1 MASISAADV
10 MKLRSMTNAPMMDC
24 KAALEKA
31 GGDFQK
37 AIQILREQNKAISS
51 KKAERE
57 TAEGRI
63 GMYVDPAAGVAAI
76 VELRC
81 ETAPVVKSDP
91 FIQLANDLA
100 RHVALVPQLPGSVEE
115 LLQQAYIGGEGRT
128 VRDRLD
134 ETIGIIR
141 ENMRI
146 VRFAR
151 LQGGQVGGYLHFN
164 GSVATILQV
173 EGTPKNPE
181 ILKDIAMH
189 ITAMQPVALSRE
201 EVPESVMEREKQ
213 IARTQAEQTG
223 KPPQIVEKIAEGK
236 LRTWLSENVLLE
248 QKFFKDDSKTIGQLA
263 KENNIVLRRY
273 VRFKVGELSS

>member
-1 MASISAADV
+1 MATITAADV
-10 MKLRSMTNAPMMDC
+10 MKLRNMTNAPMMDC

-31 GGDFQK
+31 GGDFEK
-37 AIQILREQNKAISS
+37 AIQILREQSKVISS

-63 GMYVDPAAGVAAI
+63 GIYVDNERGVAGI

-91 FIQLANDLA
+91 FIQLAGDLA
-100 RHVALVPQLPGSVEE
+100 RHVALTPQLPKTVEE
-115 LLQQAYIGGEGRT
+115 LLQQPYVDGGGRT
-128 VRDRLD
+128 VQDRIS

-146 VRFAR
+146 ARFAR
-151 LQGGQVGGYLHFN
+151 LQGGTLGGYLHFN

-173 EGTPKNPE
+173 EGTPQNPE
-181 ILKDIAMH
+181 VLKEIAMH

-201 EVPESVMEREKQ
+201 EVPPEVMEREKQ

-236 LRTWLSENVLLE
+236 LRTWLGENVLLE
-248 QKFFKDDSKTIGQLA
+248 QKFFKDDTKTVGQLA
-263 KENNIVLRRY
+263 KEQGIVIRRY
-273 VRFKVGELSS
+273 IRFKVGELTS

>member
-1 MASISAADV
+1 
-10 MKLRSMTNAPMMDC
+10 MTNAPMMDC

-37 AIQILREQNKAISS
+37 AMQILREQNKVISG

-63 GMYVDPAAGVAAI
+63 GIYLDPQRGVAGI
-76 VELRC
+76 VEVRC
-81 ETAPVVKSDP
+81 ETAPVTKSDP
-91 FIQLANDLA
+91 FIQLAEDLA
-100 RHVALVPQLPGSVEE
+100 RHVALALQLPDSVEE
-115 LLQQAYIGGEGRT
+115 LLQQPFYSGTGQT
-128 VRDRLD
+128 VRDRLE

-146 VRFAR
+146 ARFAR
-151 LQGGQVGGYLHFN
+151 LTGGTVGGYLHFN
-164 GSVATILQV
+164 GSVGTIIQV
-173 EGTPKNPE
+173 EGTPANPE
-181 ILKDIAMH
+181 VLKDIAMH

-201 EVPESVMEREKQ
+201 EVPPEVMERERQ

-236 LRTWLSENVLLE
+236 LKTWLSENVLLE
-248 QKFFKDDSKTIGQLA
+248 QKFFKDDTKTIGQLA
-263 KENNIVLRRY
+263 KEQGITIRRY
-273 VRFKVGELSS
+273 VRFKVGELTS

>member
-1 MASISAADV
+1 
-10 MKLRSMTNAPMMDC
+10 MKLRNMTNAPMMDC

-76 VELRC
+76 VEVRC

-100 RHVALVPQLPGSVEE
+100 RHVALVAQLPGSVEE
-115 LLQQAYIGGEGRT
+115 LLQQPYLGGEGRT
-128 VRDRLD
+128 VRDRLE

-164 GSVATILQV
+164 GSVATIVQA

-248 QKFFKDDSKTIGQLA
+248 QKFFKDDTKTIGQLA

>member
-1 MASISAADV
+1 MATISAADV
-10 MKLRSMTNAPMMDC
+10 MKLRSLTNAPMMDC

-31 GGDFQK
+31 GGDFEK
-37 AIQILREQNKAISS
+37 AIQILREQSKVISS

-63 GMYVDPAAGVAAI
+63 GIYLDPQRGVAGI
-76 VELRC
+76 VEVRC

-91 FIQLANDLA
+91 FIQLAEDLA
-100 RHVALVPQLPGSVEE
+100 RHVALTPQLPETVEE
-115 LLQQAYIGGEGRT
+115 FLQQPFVDGGGRT
-128 VRDRLD
+128 VRERLE

-146 VRFAR
+146 ARFGR
-151 LQGGQVGGYLHFN
+151 LSGGTVGGYLHFN
-164 GSVATILQV
+164 GSVGTILLV

-181 ILKDIAMH
+181 VLKDIAMH
-189 ITAMQPVALSRE
+189 ITAMQPVALSRQD
-201 EVPESVMEREKQ
+201 VPAEIMEREKQ

-248 QKFFKDDSKTIGQLA
+248 QKFFKDDSKTIGQL
-263 KENNIVLRRY
+263 
-273 VRFKVGELSS
+273 

>member
-1 MASISAADV
+1 MATITAADV
-10 MKLRSMTNAPMMDC
+10 MKLRNMTNAPMMDC

-37 AIQILREQNKAISS
+37 AMQILREQNKTISS

-63 GMYVDPAAGVAAI
+63 GIYVDTAAGVAGI
-76 VELRC
+76 IEVRC

-91 FIQLANDLA
+91 FIQLASDLA
-100 RHVALVPQLPGSVEE
+100 RHVAMVPQLPGSVEE
-115 LLQQAYIGGEGRT
+115 LLQQAYVDGGGRT
-128 VRDRLD
+128 VRDRLE

-146 VRFAR
+146 ARFAR
-151 LQGGQVGGYLHFN
+151 LQGGVVGGYLHFN
-164 GSVATILQV
+164 GSVATIVQA
-173 EGTPKNPE
+173 EGAPKNPE
-181 ILKDIAMH
+181 VLKEIAMH
-189 ITAMQPVALSRE
+189 ITAMQPVVLSRE
-201 EVPESVMEREKQ
+201 EVPPDVMERERQ

-223 KPPQIVEKIAEGK
+223 KPPQIVEKIAESK

-263 KENNIVLRRY
+263 KENNITLRRY
-273 VRFKVGELSS
+273 IRFKVGELTS

>member
-1 MASISAADV
+1 MASITAADV
-10 MKLRSMTNAPMMDC
+10 MKLRHMTNAPMMDC

-37 AIQILREQNKAISS
+37 AIQILREQNKTISS

-63 GMYVDPAAGVAAI
+63 GIYVGTAAGVAGI
-76 VELRC
+76 IEVRC

-91 FIQLANDLA
+91 FIQLASDLA
-100 RHVALVPQLPGSVEE
+100 RHVAMVPQLPGSVEE
-115 LLQQAYIGGEGRT
+115 LLQQAYVDGGGRT
-128 VRDRLD
+128 VRDRLE

-146 VRFAR
+146 ARFAR
-151 LQGGQVGGYLHFN
+151 LQGGAVGGYLHFN
-164 GSVATILQV
+164 GSVATIVQA

-181 ILKDIAMH
+181 VLKEIAMH

-201 EVPESVMEREKQ
+201 EVPLDVMEREKQ

-263 KENNIVLRRY
+263 KENNITLRRY
-273 VRFKVGELSS
+273 IRFKVGELTS

>member
-10 MKLRSMTNAPMMDC
+10 MKLRNMTNAPMMDC

-76 VELRC
+76 VEVRC

-100 RHVALVPQLPGSVEE
+100 RHVALVAQLPGSVEE
-115 LLQQAYIGGEGRT
+115 LLQQAYLGGEGRT
-128 VRDRLD
+128 VRDRLE
-134 ETIGIIR
+134 ETIGNYPREYAHRPLCPIARGTGWRISAFQRQRGYHCAGRRHAQKSRDSQRHRHARYCHATCGAESGRGTRKCNGTGKANRPHSGRADRQTTADRR
-141 ENMRI
+141 ENCRGQASHL
-146 VRFAR
+146 VERKRFAR
-151 LQGGQVGGYLHFN
+151 TKVFQGRHQDHWPAGQ
-164 GSVATILQV
+164 
-173 EGTPKNPE
+173 
-181 ILKDIAMH
+181 
-189 ITAMQPVALSRE
+189 
-201 EVPESVMEREKQ
+201 
-213 IARTQAEQTG
+213 G
-223 KPPQIVEKIAEGK
+223 K
-236 LRTWLSENVLLE
+236 
-248 QKFFKDDSKTIGQLA
+248 
-263 KENNIVLRRY
+263 
-273 VRFKVGELSS
+273 

>member
-1 MASISAADV
+1 MATISAADV

-37 AIQILREQNKAISS
+37 AMQILREQNKVISG

-63 GMYVDPAAGVAAI
+63 GIYLDPQRGVAGI
-76 VELRC
+76 VEVRC
-81 ETAPVVKSDP
+81 ETAPVTKSDP
-91 FIQLANDLA
+91 FIQLAEDLA
-100 RHVALVPQLPGSVEE
+100 RHVALAPQLPASVEE
-115 LLQQAYIGGEGRT
+115 LLQQPFYSGTGQT
-128 VRDRLD
+128 VRDRLE

-146 VRFAR
+146 ARFAR
-151 LQGGQVGGYLHFN
+151 LTGGTVGGYLHFN
-164 GSVATILQV
+164 GSVGTIIQV
-173 EGTPKNPE
+173 EGTPANPE
-181 ILKDIAMH
+181 VLKDIAMH

-201 EVPESVMEREKQ
+201 EVPPEVMERERQ

-236 LRTWLSENVLLE
+236 LKTWLSENVLLE
-248 QKFFKDDSKTIGQLA
+248 QKFFKDDTKTIGQLA
-263 KENNIVLRRY
+263 KEQGITIRRY
-273 VRFKVGELSS
+273 VRFKVGELTS